1 MLDATV
7 LTWFVNKRV
16 RHVRQYIG
24 CVSSCWKCQS
34 CHTLPTDCPNDR
46 SASATLCC
54 MLDTSKA
61 MQDDEAPAPVSEGLQ
76 EATTET
82 PSSME
87 SPSTP
92 SEMDVAG

>member
-1 MLDATV
+1 
-7 LTWFVNKRV
+7 
-16 RHVRQYIG
+16 
-24 CVSSCWKCQS
+24 
-34 CHTLPTDCPNDR
+34 
-46 SASATLCC
+46 